1 MHSHIILVPHVHHLT
16 IEWKE
21 LLMSDLNEKQFDGS
35 ENTSEEAHAQAEGTP
50 RWVWLAVIVLAALS
64 VLGLAVGWNATTQA
78 KKAEQA
84 LANQISQS
92 KLVGQ
97 DLQGLNQ
104 RLTQAEEV
112 NTQLQNELIAVTDK
126 MKMTQGEVSTARRQN
141 GQIRDDYS
149 KKLASVQSEL
159 STKANADDLKSLGG
173 DITGVKSD
181 LESTKNSL
189 DMTRTE
195 FGTLIAR
202 NHDEIDQLRRIGER
216 DYFEFTLSGKGNRS
230 KVGDL
235 MVELR
240 GTNVKKNQFT
250 VALYVDDLRLEKKNR
265 AIDEPIYFY
274 TRGNRTP
281 LELVVNQIGKDK
293 VVGYMSVPKS
303 QSTQSSALATNN

>member
-1 MHSHIILVPHVHHLT
+1 
-16 IEWKE
+16 
-21 LLMSDLNEKQFDGS
+21 MSEASEKQYNDR
-35 ENTSEEAHAQAEGTP
+35 EDMQAEESRIERIEGDGTP
-50 RWVWLAVIVLAALS
+50 RWVWLAVIVLAVVS
-64 VLGLAVGWNATTQA
+64 VLGLTVGYNATTQA
-78 KKAEQA
+78 KRAEQA
-84 LANQISQS
+84 LASQTGQN

-97 DLQGLNQ
+97 DLQALNQ
-104 RLTQAEEV
+104 RLTQTEEV
-112 NTQLQNELIAVTDK
+112 NTQLQNELVAVTDK
-126 MKMTQGEVSTARRQN
+126 MKMTQGDVTTARREN

-149 KKLASVQSEL
+149 KKLSSVQSEL
-159 STKANADDLKSLGG
+159 AGKANAEDVKSLGG
-173 DITGVKSD
+173 DINGVKSD
-181 LESTKNSL
+181 LASTRNNL

-202 NHDEIDQLRRIGER
+202 NHDEIDELRRVGER
-216 DYFEFTLSGKGNRS
+216 DYFEFTLTGKGNRS

-274 TRGNRTP
+274 TRGTRVP

-293 VVGYMSVPKS
+293 VLGYMSIPKA
-303 QSTQSSALATNN
+303 QPTHASAVRTGN

>member
-1 MHSHIILVPHVHHLT
+1 
-16 IEWKE
+16 
-21 LLMSDLNEKQFDGS
+21 MSDLKGQHFDGTES
-35 ENTSEEAHAQAEGTP
+35 TSEDARAELEPTP
-50 RWVWLAVIVLAALS
+50 RWAWLAAIVLAAVS
-64 VLGLAVGWNATTQA
+64 VLGLAVVWNATTQA
-78 KKAEQA
+78 KKITEQA
-84 LANQISQS
+84 LATQMGQT

-97 DLQGLNQ
+97 DLQALNS

-112 NTQLQNELIAVTDK
+112 NTQLQNELVAITDK
-126 MKMTQGEVSTARRQN
+126 LKITQGEVTSARRQN

-149 KKLASVQSEL
+149 KKLAGVQSEL
-159 STKANADDLKSLGG
+159 SAKANTDDLKSLGG
-173 DITGVKSD
+173 DVTGVKSEV
-181 LESTKNSL
+181 ESTKNSL

-202 NHDEIDQLRRIGER
+202 NHDEIDQLRRMGER

-240 GTNVKKNQFT
+240 GTNAKKKQFT

-281 LELVVNQIGKDK
+281 LELVVNEIGKDK

-303 QSTQSSALATNN
+303 QSTQPSTLATNN